1 MSFWSRYRHL
11 SCDRVAQVARVP
23 AGAPGRRTTGVAGRP
38 RSPGRRLYV
47 RRYPL
52 PPEPVAALD
61 DILAAGADAPI
72 RAVVKAAGAARG
84 VEGPGGTF
92 PSYSELYGTTRDSR
106 EPLA

>member
-1 MSFWSRYRHL
+1 MTASPRW
-11 SCDRVAQVARVP
+11 P
-23 AGAPGRRTTGVAGRP
+23 ACRPERPDGGRP
-38 RSPGRRLYV
+38 GWPDAPAPPGRRLYV